1 VTSGFPAKQPSSQL
15 SCVSQPATPNK
26 MSDDEDQS
34 DVEETQEEESQ
45 PTEAEL
51 ALKKR
56 REAQRQTSSHG
67 LDEAARELLETNE
80 KDRERMEDEINEL
93 RKRNAKRKV
102 EREQLEK
109 RLAAQRA
116 AEEDRRRTVE
126 EEKKKKKEEEEQK
139 RRQARAQK
147 QAEFEKEGT
156 TGKRNFVISA
166 SKKDDEEADEAE
178 EEVGVVKKSK
188 EQLEAEKKAILKQ
201 RIQPLGEVSGLEKGA
216 LADKAK
222 ELHKAITKL
231 EGEKYDLEKRY
242 KVQQVD
248 MMELA
253 ERARQANKVGKGG
266 LKRVQQSEEIDK
278 IQATFAGA
286 PAKIEMYSKYERQKD
301 KRSYAER
308 HKVHSGPQFLR
319 AASRIEPSKIVKW
332 GDDGLPRYE
341 EVEGAAAE
349 GGGH

>member
-1 VTSGFPAKQPSSQL
+1 
-15 SCVSQPATPNK
+15 

-34 DVEETQEEESQ
+34 DVEETQEDEG

-116 AEEDRRRTVE
+116 AEEDRRRAVE

-147 QAEFEKEGT
+147 QAEFENEGK

-166 SKKDDEEADEAE
+166 SKKDDDDEEVE

-242 KVQQVD
+242 KVQQID

-286 PAKIEMYSKYERQKD
+286 PAKIEMFSKYERQKD

-319 AASRIEPSKIVKW
+319 AASRIEPARIVKW

-341 EVEGAAAE
+341 ELEGAAAE